1 MQSEVIV
8 SAPKLF
14 ISYSWSTPDHEA
26 WVLNLATE
34 LRESNVDAI
43 LDKWDLREGHDA
55 NVFMEKMVTDPHIK
69 KVLLICD
76 KVYARKTDG
85 RSGGVGTEA
94 QIISGEIYKQQ
105 EQDKFVAVVA
115 ERDEHGAAY
124 LPAYYKSRIY
134 IDLSDPNTYSENFEK
149 LLRWV
154 FDKPLYQKP
163 ELGKAPGFLN
173 TSNNTLALETSS
185 RFRRALEAIRN
196 NRDYAIP
203 SVVEYFTILVAE
215 LEKIRIVEGGD
226 PFDEAVLK
234 SIEQFVPYRNE
245 AIEIFWNLAL
255 YRDDAEA
262 RVALHNFFERLIPY
276 LDKPPHLMQ
285 WSERSADN
293 YQFIV
298 QELFVY
304 AVACLLKQGRF
315 DTVRYLLAMEYY
327 IEGQSE
333 YGRDSMVPYVVMKQH
348 IRSLEFRNRRLELR
362 MLSLHAAILK
372 ERCVGLAISFRDF
385 MQADFVL
392 FLYSELHL
400 REGYRSWW
408 PDTLLY
414 VGRYSGPFEIFARS
428 SSLAYFEKTKALL
441 GLASIKP
448 LQELI
453 ASYAENRRRLPRWEF
468 ETVNVSALLGVE
480 KIGTKP

>member
-1 MQSEVIV
+1 M

-26 WVLNLATE
+26 WVLKLATE

-55 NVFMEKMVTDPHIK
+55 NAFMEKMVTDPQIK

-76 KVYARKTDG
+76 QVYARKTDG

-115 ERDEHGAAY
+115 ERDERGAAY

-134 IDLSDPNTYSENFEK
+134 IDLSQPDTYSENFEK

-163 ELGKAPGFLN
+163 ELGKAPGFLSVDN
-173 TSNNTLALETSS
+173 NAVSLGTSA

-196 NRDYAIP
+196 NREYAIP
-203 SVVEYFTILVAE
+203 AVIEYFATLVDD
-215 LEKIRIVEGGD
+215 LEKLRVGIGVD
-226 PFDEAVLK
+226 PFDEAVLQ
-234 SIEQFVPYRNE
+234 SIERFTPYRNE
-245 AIEIFWNLAL
+245 AIEIFLCLAL
-255 YRDDAEA
+255 YRDDDDT
-262 RVALHNFFERLIPY
+262 RVALHKLFERLIPY
-276 LDKPPHLMQ
+276 LDKPPHVLQ
-285 WSERSADN
+285 WSDWSADN

-298 QELFVY
+298 HELFVY
-304 AVACLLKQGRF
+304 AVACMLKQGRF
-315 DTVRYLLAMEYY
+315 ETASYLLKTEYY
-327 IEGQSE
+327 LAGQSE
-333 YGRDSMVPYVVMKQH
+333 YGRDSMISYVVIRQH
-348 IRSLEFRNRRLELR
+348 IRSLEVRNQRLALQKISLR
-362 MLSLHAAILK
+362 AEILK
-372 ERCVGLAISFRDF
+372 ERCVGLAVSFREF

-392 FLYSELHL
+392 FVYSELHP
-400 REGYRSWW
+400 RGEYRGWW
-408 PDTLLY
+408 PESLVY

-428 SSLAYFEKTKALL
+428 GSSAYFEKIKGLL
-441 GLASIKP
+441 GLNSKAQ
-448 LQELI
+448 LQELM
-453 ASYAENRRRLPRWEF
+453 ASYAEDRRRLPRWQYD
-468 ETVNVSALLGVE
+468 TLDVTALLGME
-480 KIGTKP
+480 KIATRP

>member
-1 MQSEVIV
+1 M

-43 LDKWDLREGHDA
+43 LDKWDLKEGHDA
-55 NVFMEKMVTDPHIK
+55 NAFMEKMVTDPHIK

-94 QIISGEIYKQQ
+94 QIISSEIYKQQ

-134 IDLSDPNTYSENFEK
+134 IDLSQPSTYSESFEK

-163 ELGKAPGFLN
+163 ELGKAPGFLSV
-173 TSNNTLALETSS
+173 SNNALALGTSS

-203 SVVEYFTILVAE
+203 SIIEYFTTLVDE
-215 LEKIRIVEGGD
+215 LEKIRVAEGTD
-226 PFDEAVLK
+226 PFDDAVVQ
-234 SIEQFVPYRNE
+234 SIEQFLPYRNE
-245 AIEIFWNLAL
+245 AIEIFLNLAL
-255 YRDDAEA
+255 YRDDAET
-262 RVALHNFFERLIPY
+262 RSALHRFFERLIPY
-276 LDKPPHLMQ
+276 FDKPPHLTQ
-285 WSERSADN
+285 WSDWSADN

-298 QELFVY
+298 HELFLY
-304 AVACLLKQGRF
+304 AVACMLKQGRF
-315 DTVRYLLAMEYY
+315 DTAHYLLATQYY
-327 IEGQSE
+327 LPGQSE
-333 YGRDSMVPYVVMKQH
+333 YGRDSMISYTVLRQH
-348 IRSLEFRNRRLELR
+348 IRSLEIRNQRLGLR
-362 MLSLHAAILK
+362 KLSLRAALLK
-372 ERCVGLAISFRDF
+372 DRCVGLGVSFREF

-392 FLYSELHL
+392 FLYSELHAQDDHH
-400 REGYRSWW
+400 SWW
-408 PDTLLY
+408 PETLVY

-428 SSLAYFEKTKALL
+428 GSLAYFEKIKGLL
-441 GLASIKP
+441 GLDSKAS
-448 LQELI
+448 LEELM
-453 ASYAENRRRLPRWEF
+453 ASYAKDRRRLPRWQY
-468 ETVNVSALLGVE
+468 ETLDVSALLGVE
-480 KIGTKP
+480 KLAKKP